1 MSRCLV
7 CGEKNLKSKD
17 NDNSN
22 LILLN
27 DSRYI
32 HQDCL
37 NKSQIRLNGLKFEL
51 VKLSKQINNYNSN
64 LWNKLF
70 GKSSEI
76 INDLENT
83 YYSKNKSYEKLHRG
97 FDKVCVSY
105 PGYPPDW
112 NERRELAKNRDGKKC
127 VKCISPFQLQT
138 HHKIALSK
146 GGSNSL
152 DNLITLCEQ
161 CHLKEHNTKSFGT
174 DYSEPGNLSEFHKKH
189 KLLKDCIDQNYEIN
203 FNYWKWKKTNKKW
216 SKEISKRHLKPHKID
231 TVKDGL
237 KMVKDGFLKSDNK
250 SCFVYGF
257 DFERKAER
265 FFDISKMSRI
275 KKRH

>member
-7 CGEKNLKSKD
+7 CGEKNLKSKG

-37 NKSQIRLNGLKFEL
+37 SKSQIRLNGLKIEL
-51 VKLSKQINNYNSN
+51 DKLSKQIDNYNSN

-76 INDLENT
+76 KNDLENK
-83 YYSKNKSYEKLHRG
+83 YYSINKSYEKLHRG

-127 VKCISPFQLQT
+127 VKCISSFQLHT
-138 HHKIALSK
+138 HHKTALSK

-152 DNLITLCEQ
+152 DNLITLCKQ
-161 CHLKEHNTKSFGT
+161 CHLKEHNTKSFGN
-174 DYSEPGNLSEFHKKH
+174 SSSGPGDLSEFHKKH
-189 KLLKDCIDQNYEIN
+189 KLLKSCIDESCEIN
-203 FNYWKWKKTNKKW
+203 FNYWKLKEINKKL

-237 KMVKDGFLKSDNK
+237 KMVGDAFLKSDNK
-250 SCFVYGF
+250 GFFVYGF
-257 DFERKAER
+257 DFDRKADR

-275 KKRH
+275 KKIH